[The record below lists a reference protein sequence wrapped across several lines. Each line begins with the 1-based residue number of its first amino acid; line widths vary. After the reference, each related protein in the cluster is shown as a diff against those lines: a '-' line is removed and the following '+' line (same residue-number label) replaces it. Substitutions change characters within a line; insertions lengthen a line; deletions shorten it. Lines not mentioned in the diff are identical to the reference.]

1 MCQVFVVHG
10 GLFERK
16 GVRLTHLEALKR
28 FKEIPLKRETFED
41 SLFQVRGHLCVRA
54 RVCLWMS
61 CLLAVVAHRCDD
73 ASAQFS

>member
-1 MCQVFVVHG
+1 MVHG

-41 SLFQVRGHLCVRA
+41 SLFQVRGHVCVRA
-54 RVCLWMS
+54 RVPVDELFS
-61 CLLAVVAHRCDD
+61 CRCCND